1 MALTK
6 QITKI
11 WPTLGNRNIF
21 QCGIQLV
28 LTDDSVEVV
37 NESFMADYRK
47 GADVDEITPDL
58 IAKAQARIDRYK
70 AEKQIN
76 GAATY
81 DNAVT
86 VVSDGIV
93 L

>member
-6 QITKI
+6 EITKI
-11 WPTLGNRNIF
+11 WPTLGDRNIF

-37 NESFMADYRK
+37 NESFMADYRR
-47 GADVDEITPDL
+47 GADVNEIIPDL
-58 IAKAQARIDRYK
+58 IVKAQARVDRYK
-70 AEKQIN
+70 AEKQIY
-76 GAATY
+76 GAAAY

-86 VVSDGIV
+86 DVGAGII

>member
-6 QITKI
+6 EITKI
-11 WPTLGNRNIF
+11 WPTLGSRNIF
-21 QCGIQLV
+21 RAGIQVV
-28 LTDDSVEVV
+28 LTDDLVEVV
-37 NESFMADYRK
+37 NETFTADYRR
-47 GADVDEITPDL
+47 GANVDEIIPDL

-76 GAATY
+76 GAAAY

-86 VVSDGIV
+86 AVSDGIT